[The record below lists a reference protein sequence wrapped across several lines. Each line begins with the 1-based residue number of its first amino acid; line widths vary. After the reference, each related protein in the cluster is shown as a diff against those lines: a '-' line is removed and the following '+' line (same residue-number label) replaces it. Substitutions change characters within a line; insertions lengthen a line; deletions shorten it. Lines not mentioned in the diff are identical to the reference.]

1 MAAAKDIAPR
11 TLVVAI
17 GDLTDDEIS
26 ADFSVPEAFTARELD
41 AVLRHALDRQRL
53 IREVDA
59 ARGLVPLA
67 PVTNGG
73 EEPAWDGAALTR
85 VLRGITG
92 GLAAGF
98 DLPRVLGMFL
108 DAIAELVHPTRLA
121 VLLPDPAGHEFR
133 IAANRGW
140 RTQLVHSIRLSAHDG
155 LVGWL
160 TEQGRPAANGD
171 IGDPEILRE
180 LKLLQAVVAVPLL
193 AHGELVAVLTLG
205 QPVFGAAYGRRQME
219 TLFDLAAHL
228 ATALRDITLHHQ
240 LGREKEFS
248 ERILSHMS
256 SGVVTIGRDQRVGTF
271 NRRAEEILQLPA
283 TGVVGQDLRILP
295 SPLGDM
301 LYDTLASGRPV
312 ARTEIQLALR
322 RLALEISTYPV
333 RDEDGQPLG
342 AVLVFEDL
350 TAQKELA
357 AQRREAEQFQLLT
370 RVVARIADEIKNPL
384 VSINT
389 FIELI
394 GERYDDPDFRK
405 HFSAVVHRDVRRL
418 VEVFEKLAGLVT
430 EGELHFSIVDARE
443 VVGHLV
449 DAIDLAD
456 EATGKHLQ
464 VEVVPESV
472 AQPIKVD
479 VGQLRRALSYLVR
492 YLAYNSP
499 TESAPRVALG
509 RPTRG
514 ARGERRGEDPGR
526 LALGDRGPREAAAA
540 LRSRAHGSG
549 ESHRCRPGGGPAP
562 GRGPR
567 RPAAAPSNAS
577 RTVISR
583 RPSRDHV
590 TTAAPP
596 LNAARILVVDDE
608 LGPRESLRM
617 LLKPAYQIQTA
628 DGGRAALEQI
638 PSYRPDVVILDIKMP
653 ELDGLEVLRR
663 VKRIDPA
670 IEVVM
675 ITAYASL
682 ETVKLALTHGAFEYL
697 IKPFSRQDLEDVV
710 RRALERRHAELGAR
724 GQVSRLV
731 EEMRRLTAKTRDLE
745 ETARRE
751 AFEQSLRVTQ
761 LSILREISRTI
772 IGQLDPN
779 EITTAVTAQL
789 QTALGYDSITIAPD
803 APQVEAARAATLVA
817 CVIRDAEGRLGYLV
831 ADNRPSGRRDR
842 PARARAA
849 GDAGRVPGHRFAQ
862 LAAVRRDR
870 RHQALAGAAGG
881 LGRRGHHHH
890 HARRPDRRLE
900 SGGRADLRAD
910 GPAGA
915 EASDRGVTARG

>member
-1 MAAAKDIAPR
+1 
-11 TLVVAI
+11 
-17 GDLTDDEIS
+17 
-26 ADFSVPEAFTARELD
+26 
-41 AVLRHALDRQRL
+41 
-53 IREVDA
+53 
-59 ARGLVPLA
+59 
-67 PVTNGG
+67 
-73 EEPAWDGAALTR
+73 
-85 VLRGITG
+85 
-92 GLAAGF
+92 
-98 DLPRVLGMFL
+98 MFL

-133 IAANRGW
+133 IAANRGLAP
-140 RTQLVHSIRLSAHDG
+140 QLVHSIRLSAHDG

-283 TGVVGQDLRILP
+283 TAVVGQDLRILP

-472 AQPIKVD
+472 AAAHQGRRRSAAQGALLP
-479 VGQLRRALSYLVR
+479 RALSRLQ
-492 YLAYNSP
+492 LAH
-499 TESAPRVALG
+499 R
-509 RPTRG
+509 R
-514 ARGERRGEDPGR
+514 RRGH
-526 LALGDRGPREAAAA
+526 
-540 LRSRAHGSG
+540 RSRS
-549 ESHRCRPGGGPAP
+549 
-562 GRGPR
+562 
-567 RPAAAPSNAS
+567 
-577 RTVISR
+577 
-583 RPSRDHV
+583 
-590 TTAAPP
+590 
-596 LNAARILVVDDE
+596 
-608 LGPRESLRM
+608 
-617 LLKPAYQIQTA
+617 
-628 DGGRAALEQI
+628 
-638 PSYRPDVVILDIKMP
+638 
-653 ELDGLEVLRR
+653 
-663 VKRIDPA
+663 
-670 IEVVM
+670 
-675 ITAYASL
+675 
-682 ETVKLALTHGAFEYL
+682 
-697 IKPFSRQDLEDVV
+697 
-710 RRALERRHAELGAR
+710 
-724 GQVSRLV
+724 
-731 EEMRRLTAKTRDLE
+731 
-745 ETARRE
+745 
-751 AFEQSLRVTQ
+751 
-761 LSILREISRTI
+761 
-772 IGQLDPN
+772 
-779 EITTAVTAQL
+779 AVTR
-789 QTALGYDSITIAPD
+789 S
-803 APQVEAARAATLVA
+803 ARAAPR
-817 CVIRDAEGRLGYLV
+817 CG
-831 ADNRPSGRRDR
+831 SWS
-842 PARARAA
+842 ARAR
-849 GDAGRVPGHRFAQ
+849 
-862 LAAVRRDR
+862 
-870 RHQALAGAAGG
+870 
-881 LGRRGHHHH
+881 
-890 HARRPDRRLE
+890 RP
-900 SGGRADLRAD
+900 
-910 GPAGA
+910 
-915 EASDRGVTARG
+915 